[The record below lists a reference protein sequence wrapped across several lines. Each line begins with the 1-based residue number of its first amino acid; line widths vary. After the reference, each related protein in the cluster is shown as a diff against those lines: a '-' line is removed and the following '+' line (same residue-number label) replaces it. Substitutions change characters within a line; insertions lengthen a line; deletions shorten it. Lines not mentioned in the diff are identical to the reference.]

1 MFNAKVIQELI
12 FRTRRDILIKVEIKD
27 LKKVPLELY
36 SVKHFMYRVYTR
48 FYQLFDY
55 LMKTVIFKVKYCE
68 CV

>member
-1 MFNAKVIQELI
+1 MFNAKVIIQELI

-36 SVKHFMYRVYTR
+36 SVKHFMYTR

-55 LMKTVIFKVKYCE
+55 LMRTVIFKVKYCE